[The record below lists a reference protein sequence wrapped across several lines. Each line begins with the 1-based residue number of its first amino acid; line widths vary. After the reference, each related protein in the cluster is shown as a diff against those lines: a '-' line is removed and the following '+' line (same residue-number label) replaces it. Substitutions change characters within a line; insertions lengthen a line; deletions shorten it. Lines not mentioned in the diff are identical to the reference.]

1 MAKDRTGQKQ
11 YSKTTSQGFYMGNA
25 EQKARRVESL
35 TAAAELLGLRGA
47 SSLVA
52 ALGDI
57 PPAELATAVGELIRK
72 YKKEE

>member
-1 MAKDRTGQKQ
+1 MAKDRSGQKQ
-11 YSKTTSQGFYMGNA
+11 YAKTPAHGFYLGNA
-25 EQKARRVESL
+25 EQKLERVANL

-57 PPAELATAVGELIRK
+57 PPQKLADALRELLR
-72 YKKEE
+72 